1 MTSPTSP
8 NPFSAIELQKLL
20 GLTTMTQVAKL
31 ALKAGNTVDDLLSA
45 GAQAQ
50 YTRQGVYQAVRN
62 AGHRTRKVRSDKGL
76 TIRNR
81 IQKLIDQARDLE
93 AKLAQ
98 QDDGGS
104 DGK

>member
-1 MTSPTSP
+1 MKLTASPQPLERT
-8 NPFSAIELQKLL
+8 ELLKLMV
-20 GLTTMTQVAKL
+20 LTPLTKATKM
-31 ALKAGNTVDDLLSA
+31 ALKSGTTPETILLCAVECGYTRA
-45 GAQAQ
+45 GAYSAL
-50 YTRQGVYQAVRN
+50 RE

-81 IQKLIDQARDLE
+81 IQKLINQARDLE